1 MEKKIYLIYND
12 SMDDYAS
19 IIGYIEGTGED
30 AEKYCQEY
38 NSCPQRSYWNKVQWE
53 ELDKLN
59 K

>member
-12 SMDDYAS
+12 SQDDCAT
-19 IIGYIEGTGED
+19 ILGYIEGTEED

-38 NSCPQRSYWNKVQWE
+38 NALPERRYYDKVEWE
-53 ELDKLN
+53 ELNKLN